1 MSKRLPHQNKFM
13 IAIAAAVSVLSGC
26 STSGHVSRIDSIAG
40 GLDEQARQTLSGF
53 TRPVTGGRAV
63 REMADEVDAPFLA
76 AESVPLA
83 PEVTLPYALRKGVNV
98 SLAVRAKGGTR
109 SLTDVADAISESTGI
124 PVRVRPDAL
133 LPSASFSP
141 KGAQGQMTSAT
152 GVESLDIPTQE
163 LPLHQTLDLIANKL
177 NINWRFD
184 GQAIE
189 FYRMETR
196 TFTLRGL
203 PVKTTT
209 TAGLGRNGGQG
220 GAFDNS
226 SATKLTGGDMDSVAS
241 AKATIDALMSKSG
254 VGPVI
259 NTDTGT
265 VIVTDA
271 KENLDQIARWIEV
284 ENKKMGRRVDVV
296 FEVIQMTVK
305 NNHNSAFD
313 WSLVYKAVAEGGA
326 GSSFV
331 SPGSLS
337 TADSAAVTIGARG
350 GVLAGSTLAIKSL
363 AELGTI
369 VHVDRFPLQ
378 TVNRRPASIAARTTF
393 NYIDQVSSQS
403 AASAANVVS
412 TGPTVQ
418 QKEETVGAMLTVV
431 PDVGDDGVI
440 AMAIT
445 YDNTVLSGLK
455 PFTTGSGAN
464 QTTVQQKT
472 IDGNGALQQVITRVG
487 VPTVVAGIERT
498 QQQYDKRRLGDEVPM
513 IAGGSDS
520 ASETKNITVLVVTA
534 VARDGV

>member
-1 MSKRLPHQNKFM
+1 MKANSLSIPGV
-13 IAIAAAVSVLSGC
+13 AVVVAACFGSLAGC
-26 STSGHVSRIDSIAG
+26 STTAHVSRIDASAASI
-40 GLDEQARQTLSGF
+40 DEQARQTLGGF
-53 TRPVTGGRAV
+53 TKGVSGGRPI
-63 REMADEVDAPFLA
+63 REQGDEVEVPFLA
-76 AESVPLA
+76 GDSIPLA
-83 PEVTLPYALRKGVNV
+83 PEVTLPYALRKGVN
-98 SLAVRAKGGTR
+98 LAISVRAKNGVKT
-109 SLTDVADAISESTGI
+109 LNDVADAISESTGI

-141 KGAQGQMTSAT
+141 KGAQGQLSQSSGSDTL
-152 GVESLDIPTQE
+152 ELPTQE
-163 LPLHQTLDLIANKL
+163 APLHHTLDLIAGKL

-209 TAGLGRNGGQG
+209 TAGLGRNGGQA

-226 SATKLTGGDMDSVAS
+226 SATKLTGGEMDSVAS
-241 AKATIDALMSKSG
+241 AKATIDALMSKAG

-265 VIVTDA
+265 VIVTDT
-271 KENLDQIARWIEV
+271 KENLDQIAKWVEV
-284 ENKKMGRRVDVV
+284 ENRKMSRRVDLV
-296 FEVIQMTVK
+296 FEVVQMTVK
-305 NNHNSAFD
+305 NNHNAAFD
-313 WSLVYKAVAEGGA
+313 WNIVYKAVAEGGA
-326 GSSFV
+326 GSSWT
-331 SPGSLS
+331 SPGSLA
-337 TADSAAVTIGARG
+337 TADSAALSIGARSG
-350 GVLAGSTLAIKSL
+350 ALAGSTLAIKSL

-403 AASAANVVS
+403 AASATNVVS

-445 YDNTVLSGLK
+445 YDNTALTGLK
-455 PFTTGSGAN
+455 PFTTGNGAN

-472 IDGNGALQQVITRVG
+472 IEGNGSLQQVVTRIG

-498 QQQYDKRRLGDEVPM
+498 QQQYDKRRLGDDVPLL
-513 IAGGSDS
+513 AGGSDS